1 MDAEDVIIYLIKLS
15 TEYLDEIN
23 ECEPNEFTRG
33 EKTAYVEVLEVLQ
46 DWEGAKAHGLD
57 YNIEDKYKI

>member
-1 MDAEDVIIYLIKLS
+1 MDSDDTIIYLIKLS

-33 EKTAYVEVLEVLQ
+33 EKTAYVEILEVL
-46 DWEGAKAHGLD
+46 ERRKSPRSGLQHRREIQ
-57 YNIEDKYKI
+57 NLT